1 MDSALLLSFD
11 MLFVL
16 MILGVLILLFAT
28 TWVAADLAAL
38 IVLVI
43 LGLSGLVPLNQLFS
57 GFASDAVIAIM
68 AVMIL
73 GAGLDRT
80 GVMNRAADLVL
91 RFSGNTERGL
101 IVALCLL
108 AGGISGFMQNPAVAA
123 LFLPVASRLSA
134 RTGFPLSRFLLPM
147 ACCIVLGGTMT
158 TVGNSPMIMLNDLIS
173 SANRNLPQGA
183 QTLSALSV
191 FSVFPLGL
199 SLLISGLVYFYF
211 FGLRLLPNNEDIQA
225 VTPRTTESYF
235 EKLYG
240 QTGVLTELRIYPDS
254 LAVSKTIGELEAMP
268 GAPLFLAIK
277 TSADG
282 PEDSSAEGPRARSSE
297 SRLAPPADEVLQA
310 GTVLAALA
318 TPETIEQFA
327 QSLNLGIL
335 PGHHHLGALFD
346 PGTAGVSEAV
356 LPPTSSF
363 VGKSA
368 TELRLRRRYGMNVL
382 AVHRAGQVLRDKP
395 RALPL
400 QSGDTLIFH
409 SSWADLADH
418 AEDRQFVVITDYP
431 KEEHRTQ
438 KQGYAILFFIG
449 AFLLALLGNVALPI
463 ALLAGSVGMLCM
475 SILSMDEAY
484 RAINWKTI
492 FSLACLLPLSAAM
505 EQTGTAAWLAQEL
518 TRGTVAWP
526 HWLLQILVALL
537 SIFAALFMSQVGATV
552 LMVPMAINIGLA
564 VNGNPTEFALLAAL
578 GASCNF
584 FTASNPVI
592 AMITGPGNYTKRDY
606 LRVGLPVVALVL
618 VVSLVA
624 VKLMF

>member
-16 MILGVLILLFAT
+16 IILSVSIILFAT
-28 TWVAADLAAL
+28 SWVAADLAAL
-38 IVLVI
+38 IVLVM

-101 IVALCLL
+101 ILALCVL
-108 AGGISGFMQNPAVAA
+108 AGGISGFMQNPAVVA

-158 TVGNSPMIMLNDLIS
+158 TVGNSPMIMLNDLIG

-191 FSVFPLGL
+191 FSVFPIGI
-199 SLLISGLVYFYF
+199 SLLISGLAYFYF
-211 FGLRLLPNNEDIQA
+211 FGLRMLPSNDDAQA

-254 LAVSKTIGELEAMP
+254 LAAQKTIGELEAMP
-268 GAPLFLAIK
+268 NAPLFLAIK
-277 TSADG
+277 TSADSTDG
-282 PEDSSAEGPRARSSE
+282 AETQRSSE
-297 SRLAPPADEVLQA
+297 SRLAPPADEILHA

-327 QSLNLGIL
+327 ASMNLGIL

-363 VGKSA
+363 VGKTA
-368 TELRLRRRYGMNVL
+368 FELRLRRRYGMNLL
-382 AVHRAGQVLRDKP
+382 AVHRAGQVLRDNP
-395 RALPL
+395 RALAL

-418 AEDRQFVVITDYP
+418 AEERQFVVITDYP
-431 KEEHRTQ
+431 KEEQRTQ
-438 KQGYAILFFIG
+438 KQGYAIMFFVG
-449 AFLLALLGNVALPI
+449 AFLLALVGKVALPI

-492 FSLACLLPLSAAM
+492 FSLACLLPLSVAM
-505 EQTGTAAWLAQEL
+505 EQTGTAAWIAQEL
-518 TRGTVAWP
+518 TRGTIGWP
-526 HWLLQILVALL
+526 HWLLQTLVALL
-537 SIFAALFMSQVGATV
+537 STFAALFMSQVGATV

-578 GASCNF
+578 GASNNF
-584 FTASNPVI
+584 FTAGNPVI
-592 AMITGPGNYTKRDY
+592 AMITGPGNYSRQDY
-606 LRVGLPVVALVL
+606 LRVGLPLVALVL

-624 VKLMF
+624 VNLMF